1 MRVFESNGI
10 TSVARL
16 KGKNC
21 NHHSIL
27 EMSILK
33 ISILFFFIFFYG
45 DTVFTLVLK
54 KITQKTNKAFLVFFL
69 YKYCH
74 YVSTSGSEVRMELG
88 WSTWFL
94 KQ

>member
-33 ISILFFFIFFYG
+33 ISILFFFIFFLWRYCIYSSIEENHTKNKQSISCFFFCINIVTMFQPQG
-45 DTVFTLVLK
+45 
-54 KITQKTNKAFLVFFL
+54 QKLEWNW
-69 YKYCH
+69 
-74 YVSTSGSEVRMELG
+74 SGLLG
-88 WSTWFL
+88 F
-94 KQ
+94 